1 MIDFVPSC
9 EPCCWDSGVPGP
21 TGAPVELFSF
31 DFCFIGHLQKK
42 LLPFF
47 LSQLPAALT
56 PIFRSWLPTEDIIVP
71 PNLMNSCRRAQKVL
85 PTLSARDTT
94 QRRLCAK
101 TFSQILI
108 RKKITTT
115 SPTTVTAPLHP
126 TLRTMKMPAANTMRV
141 WERAVCAGPRR
152 WLWAR
157 SIEVLE

>member
-1 MIDFVPSC
+1 MNHVAGTLGSHRS
-9 EPCCWDSGVPGP
+9 SGRIILLRLLLYW
-21 TGAPVELFSF
+21 TST
-31 DFCFIGHLQKK
+31 KK
-42 LLPFF
+42 VAAF
-47 LSQLPAALT
+47 LSTTASCSPDAHFPIMAPNRGHNRAAEFDEFLQT
-56 PIFRSWLPTEDIIVP
+56 GSKGTVYL
-71 PNLMNSCRRAQKVL
+71 LRA
-85 PTLSARDTT
+85 RHDTT

-101 TFSQILI
+101 TLSQILI

-126 TLRTMKMPAANTMRV
+126 TLRTMKMPAANIMRV

>member
-21 TGAPVELFSF
+21 IGAPVELFSF
-31 DFCFIGHLQKK
+31 DFCFIGHPQKK

-47 LSQLPAALT
+47 LPQLPAALT
-56 PIFRSWLPTEDIIVP
+56 PIFRSWLPTEDTIVP

-85 PTLSARDTT
+85 PTFSARDTT
-94 QRRLCAK
+94 QRRLSAK
-101 TFSQILI
+101 TLSQILI
-108 RKKITTT
+108 QKKITTT
-115 SPTTVTAPLHP
+115 SPTTVTVPLHL
-126 TLRTMKMPAANTMRV
+126 TLRKMKMPAANTMRV